1 MYIRIFVL
9 FALRIYSYYV
19 DEPLKLLQNVREKM
33 SFFSTIHRNLFPESR
48 IPTHLSVQS
57 LLLAGHFL
65 KKELAAQCW
74 RAG

>member
-33 SFFSTIHRNLFPESR
+33 SFFSTIHRNLFPESKT
-48 IPTHLSVQS
+48 PTHSRRGSECTVTAIGWPFS
-57 LLLAGHFL
+57 E
-65 KKELAAQCW
+65 KKN
-74 RAG
+74 